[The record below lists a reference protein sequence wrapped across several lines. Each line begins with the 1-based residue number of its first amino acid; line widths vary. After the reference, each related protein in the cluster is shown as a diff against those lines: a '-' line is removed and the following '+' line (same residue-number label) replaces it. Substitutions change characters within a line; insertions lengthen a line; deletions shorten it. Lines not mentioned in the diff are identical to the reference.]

1 LIILLFD
8 RDLKPRNVLLH
19 EDGHVLLAD
28 MGAVADFAGNIF
40 DNKVRKVGSRIDKVT
55 EEDDGEKKEEGEED
69 EEEVII
75 ERPTEFHEDIQPEQ
89 PQSQP
94 QPTTNT
100 NNGSNSNNSNRRRS
114 RRGQGREVEEGRR
127 LPAVRKSIMG
137 WGNEIRWIIKVNIL
151 SHINTG

>member
-1 LIILLFD
+1 
-8 RDLKPRNVLLH
+8 
-19 EDGHVLLAD
+19 

-55 EEDDGEKKEEGEED
+55 EEDDGEKKEEGEDE

-75 ERPTEFHEDIQPEQ
+75 ERPTEFQEDIQPEE
-89 PQSQP
+89 PPQP
-94 QPTTNT
+94 QPTTNN
-100 NNGSNSNNSNRRRS
+100 NNGSNSSNSNRRRS

-137 WGNEIRWIIKVNIL
+137 LG
-151 SHINTG
+151 